1 MCNSYLPT
9 DRPKVKYPHSKINRP
24 LYYYE
29 RLVGKLFSASY
40 DGVEFRVFTHNDGIE
55 IFIYNVNPHRVYSPI
70 TFDPSYVV
78 RCGDI
83 GIKHIIQSEFFKTFY
98 AYIPD
103 IVPYLNFQLF
113 APLDICPS
121 FFPYSNGIIPDG
133 CFEEFNLREMYY
145 QTEGRKQYYNNQR
158 MEYQRFTDRTQL
170 RYDGY
175 FTGGFGV

>member
-1 MCNSYLPT
+1 MSNMCLPT
-9 DRPKVKYPHSKINRP
+9 DRPKVKYPHSKLNRP

-29 RLVGKLFSASY
+29 RLVKKLFSVSY

-55 IFIYNVNPHRVYSPI
+55 IFIYNVNPHRVYNPS
-70 TFDPSYVV
+70 TFDPSYEV

-83 GIKHIIQSEFFKTFY
+83 RIKHITQPEFFKTFY

-113 APLDICPS
+113 APIDIHPLS
-121 FFPYSNGIIPDG
+121 FPYSNGITPDG

-158 MEYQRFTDRTQL
+158 MEYQRMTDRTQL

-175 FTGGFGV
+175 FTTGFGV